1 MTQPSSSIEAQ
12 LAEISRGV
20 ATLISDMRHMQAE
33 LARLRDFEARSIVP
47 LSRITTIETAQG
59 EMDKKLDQVE
69 RSVTMTRALV
79 VTLGA
84 IVTFSVSMWNQIRSL
99 IWGS

>member
-33 LARLRDFEARSIVP
+33 MARLRDFEARSIVP
-47 LSRITTIETAQG
+47 LSRITTIETDQ
-59 EMDKKLDQVE
+59 EKIQTKLDNVE
-69 RSVTMTRALV
+69 RSVTMTRAFVVTVGLV
-79 VTLGA
+79 VSFM
-84 IVTFSVSMWNQIRSL
+84 ISMWNQIRAM